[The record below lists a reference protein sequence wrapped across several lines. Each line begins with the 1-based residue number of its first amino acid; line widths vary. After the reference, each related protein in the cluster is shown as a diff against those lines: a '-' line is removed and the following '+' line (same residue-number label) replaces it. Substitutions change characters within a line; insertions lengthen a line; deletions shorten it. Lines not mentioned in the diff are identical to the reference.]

1 MLQDNLFSLSDVDDA
16 EDCPSVYTLKMMFFR
31 RHAQRAVP
39 PPPAP
44 PPTSISSTIPLTIET
59 DQIVE
64 DERESAENDP
74 SSTPTALSPV
84 EKTVNLPSE
93 IDCPPS
99 TSTNEHLS
107 LKHPGLLRLFDST
120 VCTAS
125 IVISYLFSS
134 KEPLVQQFLGK
145 KLFDYSPDE
154 LDFYLPQLIN
164 MYIHIPSISTVIHDY
179 VTSRSIEQRT
189 DDLPFSAVLLD
200 VRKVWTSLCNARGS
214 WMPT

>member
-1 MLQDNLFSLSDVDDA
+1 MFTMLKICLQ
-16 EDCPSVYTLKMMFFR
+16 YTRSRWCSFADMLKKLLHRHR
-31 RHAQRAVP
+31 RHRPAFPQRFHWQSTPIILRKTNENP
-39 PPPAP
+39 P
-44 PPTSISSTIPLTIET
+44 
-59 DQIVE
+59 
-64 DERESAENDP
+64 ENEL

-84 EKTVNLPSE
+84 EKTANFPSE
-93 IDCPPS
+93 IDSHPS

-179 VTSRSIEQRT
+179 ITSRSVEQRT
-189 DDLPFSAVLLD
+189 SILL
-200 VRKVWTSLCNARGS
+200 TFPSL
-214 WMPT
+214 

>member
-1 MLQDNLFSLSDVDDA
+1 
-16 EDCPSVYTLKMMFFR
+16 MMFFR
-31 RHAQRAVP
+31 RHAQKAVP
-39 PPPAP
+39 PPPP
-44 PPTSISSTIPLTIET
+44 PPASISSTIPLTVDTNHIA
-59 DQIVE
+59 E
-64 DERESAENDP
+64 DERESAENEL

-84 EKTVNLPSE
+84 EKTVNFPSE
-93 IDCPPS
+93 IDSHPS

-179 VTSRSIEQRT
+179 ITSRSVKQRT
-189 DDLPFSAVLLD
+189 SILLMCPFVD
-200 VRKVWTSLCNARGS
+200 VYKV
-214 WMPT
+214 